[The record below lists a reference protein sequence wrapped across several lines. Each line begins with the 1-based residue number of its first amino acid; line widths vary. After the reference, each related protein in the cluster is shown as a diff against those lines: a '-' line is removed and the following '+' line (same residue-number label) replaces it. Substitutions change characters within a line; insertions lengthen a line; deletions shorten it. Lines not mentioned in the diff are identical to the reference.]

1 MFLFDSLDMSLTGNF
16 GGPDLVTGGE
26 GELMLLLDLGGG
38 TRGVGVTLFT
48 MDDLYRD
55 VPL

>member
-1 MFLFDSLDMSLTGNF
+1 MFLFDSLDMSSTGNF